1 MNYLIKYVYTNF
13 VWFWYGLMVFNA
25 IFNNFQLYRGGQFYF
40 WRKLAYPEKTTDL
53 SSVTNNFEVLYKSFL
68 YIRGD
73 LGVSNVVLN
82 ATFNN
87 ILVISWRSLYSYN
100 IIGLIYIQ
108 Q

>member
-1 MNYLIKYVYTNF
+1 
-13 VWFWYGLMVFNA
+13 MVLNA
-25 IFNNFQLYRGGQFYF
+25 TFNNISVIS
-40 WRKLAYPEKTTDL
+40 WRSILFLEKTTDL

-73 LGVSNVVLN
+73 LGVRNVVLN

-87 ILVISWRSLYSYN
+87 ILVISWPSLYSYN